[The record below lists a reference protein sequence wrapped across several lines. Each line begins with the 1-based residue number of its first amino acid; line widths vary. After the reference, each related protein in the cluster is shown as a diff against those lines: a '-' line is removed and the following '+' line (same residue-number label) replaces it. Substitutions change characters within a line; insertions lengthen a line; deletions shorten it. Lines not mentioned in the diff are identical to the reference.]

1 MLLFIGSYVSSC
13 TVTTAPEGKP
23 MASVGEKILSESE
36 LSNVIPSDL
45 APEDSALIALEY
57 IKKWVRQELMIQ
69 KANENLSPEQKNLSK
84 EIDEYRN
91 SLIIYKYKNALL
103 SEQLDTAVTTQQIE
117 QYYYNN
123 ADNFRLNSNI
133 VKGVYVK
140 IKIGVAKPGEMKKMV
155 ADNSPEGMIALREYC
170 LQHAESID
178 VFTEKWIDFKLL
190 RAKLPNEI
198 ENPKEMLMH
207 TNIVEQKD
215 DNYYY
220 IANIHDYQLQNGTA
234 PIEYV
239 SENIKNLI
247 LNKRKIEFLQQV
259 EENVYKE
266 GLRQNK
272 FKIYTDTG
280 L

>member
-1 MLLFIGSYVSSC
+1 MLMLIGWYFSSC
-13 TVTTAPEGKP
+13 TATSAPEAKP
-23 MASVGEKILSESE
+23 VARVGEKVLTESE
-36 LSNVIPSDL
+36 LLNVIPSGL

-123 ADNFRLNSNI
+123 TDNFRLNSNI

-140 IKIGVAKPGEMKKMV
+140 IRLDIAKPGELKKMV
-155 ADNSPEGMIALREYC
+155 ADNSTEGMIALREYC
-170 LQHAESID
+170 LQYAESFD
-178 VFTEKWIDFKLL
+178 LFTENWIDFKLL
-190 RAKLPNEI
+190 QAKLPHEI
-198 ENPKEMLMH
+198 ENPREMLTH
-207 TNIVEQKD
+207 TNMIEQKD
-215 DNYYY
+215 DIYYY
-220 IANIHDYQLQNGTA
+220 IVNIHDYELQNGAA
-234 PIEYV
+234 PIEYM

-259 EENVYKE
+259 EENVFKE

-272 FKIYTDTG
+272 FKIFTKTEI
-280 L
+280 